1 MNHSIMKSLIAK
13 HKMLWSDKFFTISA
27 IIGFLLFTS
36 SLFVNYSAIKYAT
49 LVAGNSVT
57 DILLENLP
65 VVNTDII
72 FSEGATLFVIFIAIL
87 LILEP
92 KTIPFTLKS
101 VALFI
106 FTRSVFVV
114 MTHLGPIPDRIIS
127 DLDSFRYISSGA
139 DLFFSGHTGLP
150 FLMALL
156 FWNNK
161 YLRLVFI
168 IFSIVG
174 ATAVILGHLH
184 YTIDVFSA
192 FFITYGIYHLAQ
204 KAFTKDCK
212 LFAHGVEVNNPI

>member
-1 MNHSIMKSLIAK
+1 MNHSIMKSLNAK
-13 HKMLWSDKFFTISA
+13 HKMLWSDKSFTLSA
-27 IIGFLLFTS
+27 IIGLLLFTS
-36 SLFVNYSAIKYAT
+36 SLFINYSAIKYAA
-49 LVAGNSVT
+49 LKAGNSVT

-72 FSEGATLFVIFIAIL
+72 FSEGALLFVIVIAIL
-87 LILEP
+87 LVLEP

-106 FTRSVFVV
+106 FTRSVFVS
-114 MTHLGPIPDRIIS
+114 MTHLGPIPDRIII

-156 FWNNK
+156 FWDNK

-168 IFSIVG
+168 IFSIVA

-192 FFITYGIYHLAQ
+192 FFITYGIYHLAR

-212 LFAHGVEVNNPI
+212 LFSHGVEVNSPI

>member
-1 MNHSIMKSLIAK
+1 MKSLINR
-13 HKMLWSDKFFTISA
+13 HKIAWSDKFFTLSA
-27 IIGFLLFTS
+27 IIGFSLFTS
-36 SLFVNYSAIKYAT
+36 SLFVNYGAIKYAAFK
-49 LVAGNSVT
+49 AGNSVP

-72 FSEGATLFVIFIAIL
+72 FSEGAILFVIFIAIL
-87 LILEP
+87 LVLEP

-106 FTRSVFVV
+106 FIRSVFVV

-127 DLDSFRYISSGA
+127 DLDIFRYISSGA

-156 FWNNK
+156 FWDNK

-168 IFSIVG
+168 IFSIV
-174 ATAVILGHLH
+174 AAIAVILGHLH

-192 FFITYGIYHLAQ
+192 FFITYGIYHIAQ
-204 KAFTKDCK
+204 KAFTKDYK